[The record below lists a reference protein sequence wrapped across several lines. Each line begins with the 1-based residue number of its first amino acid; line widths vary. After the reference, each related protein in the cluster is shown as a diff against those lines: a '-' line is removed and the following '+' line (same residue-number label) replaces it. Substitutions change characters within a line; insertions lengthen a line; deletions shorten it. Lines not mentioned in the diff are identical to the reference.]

1 MAQGVAFMTVLDLQ
15 QTARETGDS
24 AAKAWLRALAA
35 TAPIAV
41 HPQRTLPAVIE
52 ELGRHYGEAPALVS
66 AHESFTYAQL
76 AERANRYAR
85 WALALGLAKRDTVCL
100 LMPNRPEYLAI
111 WLGLTSAGVVVA
123 LINTELRRQSLALNV
138 MPVRLHLAPC
148 KFGGLRRV
156 RALRPDR
163 ARCLAGHAR
172 SRAAARLP
180 ARSTPEKD

>member
-1 MAQGVAFMTVLDLQ
+1 MAQGVAFMTVLDLE

-111 WLGLTSAGVVVA
+111 WLGVTRIGGIVSLLNTRLTGAAISKARALTSPA
-123 LINTELRRQSLALNV
+123 RRASGRTA
-138 MPVRLHLAPC
+138 ADT
-148 KFGGLRRV
+148 KDS
-156 RALRPDR
+156 RASRMRSP
-163 ARCLAGHAR
+163 ANPAHR
-172 SRAAARLP
+172 SRA
-180 ARSTPEKD
+180 RSCAM